1 MLNIQFTDQQAN
13 PEFARVKWT
22 SLKKLCYMST
32 TIVQLPF
39 FWQVPLQRLI
49 NTDNHWVQRRSLF
62 FFQMFINWYQVSIVS
77 QEPTLF
83 NCTIE
88 ENIAYGL
95 EGKANFAD
103 VESAAVSIC
112 IQKH

>member
-1 MLNIQFTDQQAN
+1 MIFQIINWKKKIQIVIMLNIQFTDQQAN

-49 NTDNHWVQRRSLF
+49 NTDNH
-62 FFQMFINWYQVSIVS
+62 
-77 QEPTLF
+77 
-83 NCTIE
+83 
-88 ENIAYGL
+88 
-95 EGKANFAD
+95 
-103 VESAAVSIC
+103 
-112 IQKH
+112 